1 MLLLWFIIT
10 QAVSIPQFGYQA
22 VVWLRCACKG
32 RWLSACASE
41 DTWTDELAEIACEE
55 LGLPFM
61 EARGTV
67 KQ

>member
-1 MLLLWFIIT
+1 MCL
-10 QAVSIPQFGYQA
+10 Q
-22 VVWLRCACKG
+22 G

>member
-1 MLLLWFIIT
+1 MIHYYSGCFDT
-10 QAVSIPQFGYQA
+10 SIRLPSSGLIEMCLQ
-22 VVWLRCACKG
+22 G